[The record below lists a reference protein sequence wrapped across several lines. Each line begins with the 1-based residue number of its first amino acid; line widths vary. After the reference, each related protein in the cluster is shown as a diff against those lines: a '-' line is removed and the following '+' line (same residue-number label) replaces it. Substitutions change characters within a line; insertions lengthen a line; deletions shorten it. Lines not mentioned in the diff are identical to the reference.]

1 MGAIQ
6 AVVGEQKS
14 WVYWVGKH
22 QGGFLEEV
30 TSKLSECIM
39 VLEQV
44 LERVSQEKVGSI
56 SPRREDLPI
65 IMANNFIEH

>member
-1 MGAIQ
+1 MLMGAIQ

-30 TSKLSECIM
+30 TSKLSECIV

-44 LERVSQEKVGSI
+44 LERVESGEGW
-56 SPRREDLPI
+56 
-65 IMANNFIEH
+65 

>member
-30 TSKLSECIM
+30 TSKLSE
-39 VLEQV
+39 LGGETSGR
-44 LERVSQEKVGSI
+44 LPGGSDI
-56 SPRREDLPI
+56 
-65 IMANNFIEH
+65 